1 MNKYSPIIITL
12 CIGILVGGGL
22 SLFMSN
28 IFINN
33 DMTSNESSEKSNEP
47 LYWVAPMDANFRRD
61 KAGLSPMGMALVPV
75 YASEPDN
82 SAVDNG
88 AGVVSISPNIVN
100 NLGVK
105 TAPVTYGSLVQ
116 QIRTTGVVAFNED
129 NRAAI
134 HARVDGWIEKLHV
147 KAVGD
152 TVKKGQPLYE
162 LYSPELVNAQE
173 ELILA
178 VEQRNKRL
186 IEAATRKLAILL
198 VPEAVI
204 SHIKK
209 TGKLRNQITI
219 NAPISGVITSIAVKE
234 GSFIKPATN
243 LLTLSA
249 LDTVWVNVDV
259 MESQAALVDLATTA
273 VIDIS
278 AYPEK
283 KWQGQVDTIYPLLNE
298 KTRTLQLK
306 IPVNN
311 QDNLLTPN
319 MYSNV
324 TLTTKPALETLLI
337 PNEAVIRTGRN
348 NRVVIALG
356 DGKFK
361 SVEVKIGHNNASI
374 TQVLSGLE
382 VGDNVVTSAQF
393 LLDSESNI
401 TSDLKRYSHHEQP
414 VIMTMNKVWVKATVN
429 RIMNAHEMINV
440 SHEAITAWDWPSM
453 TMDFYVD
460 ESVPIDTFKIGQ
472 TFNIEIIKDS
482 DGDYVITAVK
492 VLSDTDS
499 MMKRNMGNNP

>member
-75 YASEPDN
+75 YASKADN
-82 SAVDNG
+82 SAVDNDP
-88 AGVVSISPNIVN
+88 GVVSISPNIVN

-116 QIRTTGVVAFNED
+116 QIRTTGVVAFNEN

-209 TGKLRNQITI
+209 TGI
-219 NAPISGVITSIAVKE
+219 
-234 GSFIKPATN
+234 
-243 LLTLSA
+243 
-249 LDTVWVNVDV
+249 
-259 MESQAALVDLATTA
+259 
-273 VIDIS
+273 
-278 AYPEK
+278 
-283 KWQGQVDTIYPLLNE
+283 
-298 KTRTLQLK
+298 
-306 IPVNN
+306 
-311 QDNLLTPN
+311 
-319 MYSNV
+319 
-324 TLTTKPALETLLI
+324 
-337 PNEAVIRTGRN
+337 
-348 NRVVIALG
+348 
-356 DGKFK
+356 
-361 SVEVKIGHNNASI
+361 
-374 TQVLSGLE
+374 
-382 VGDNVVTSAQF
+382 
-393 LLDSESNI
+393 
-401 TSDLKRYSHHEQP
+401 
-414 VIMTMNKVWVKATVN
+414 
-429 RIMNAHEMINV
+429 
-440 SHEAITAWDWPSM
+440 
-453 TMDFYVD
+453 
-460 ESVPIDTFKIGQ
+460 
-472 TFNIEIIKDS
+472 
-482 DGDYVITAVK
+482 
-492 VLSDTDS
+492 
-499 MMKRNMGNNP
+499 